1 MFNGL
6 NNDKQS
12 AQIMLDRTFV
22 DLFLKKVISWN
33 MKNCSL
39 KHTIKNCII
48 CQIENKNILHCVQT
62 LQMGDKMFSVVQK
75 LSNKGFYGRL
85 NVISAVNDAPANDVM
100 YHSTCWVMLKQR

>member
-33 MKNCSL
+33 MKNYR
-39 KHTIKNCII
+39 
-48 CQIENKNILHCVQT
+48 
-62 LQMGDKMFSVVQK
+62 G
-75 LSNKGFYGRL
+75 
-85 NVISAVNDAPANDVM
+85 
-100 YHSTCWVMLKQR
+100 